1 MKSFPTLRTVKNAKF
16 EEQWSVALLRWDL
29 AIAATVLFFVDT
41 HMVESET
48 MVRVVGIDPG
58 TRSFDLCG
66 INDGK
71 VFLDTSIPST
81 QIAENPESLI
91 EVLKSAMPLDLIVAP
106 SGYGLPLTHIS
117 KLGQREHFLTILV
130 RPDDLKISVLKG
142 LRKLV
147 NMMKDEGFN
156 AFFIPGVIHLPT
168 VPEYRKVNK
177 IDMGTADKL
186 CCAVLAI
193 HDQSQRLG
201 IPYSQT
207 SLILVEMGFGY
218 NAVIAVEDGQIVDGI
233 GGTTGGLGFLTMGA
247 MDGELAYLLGG
258 FSKETLFQGGAA
270 YVASN
275 GAVTPEMLVEGARS
289 DRMKKV
295 ALDAFVDSVLKS
307 VAAIAVSVK
316 HPREILISGRIS
328 RVQKIYEIIHGRLS
342 TFGQVRKVDRFA
354 EVSKEAAQG
363 AALIAD
369 GLAGGRFKELVE
381 ATKIK
386 EATGT
391 VLDHIYLPNAGA
403 LKRKYGL

>member
-1 MKSFPTLRTVKNAKF
+1 
-16 EEQWSVALLRWDL
+16 
-29 AIAATVLFFVDT
+29 
-41 HMVESET
+41 

-58 TRSFDLCG
+58 TRSFDICG

-71 VFLDTSIPST
+71 VFLDTTIPST
-81 QIAENPESLI
+81 QIAENPRSLI

-117 KLGQREHFLTILV
+117 KLGQKEHFLTILV

-156 AFFIPGVIHLPT
+156 AYFIPGVIHLPT

-193 HDQSQRLG
+193 HDQSQRLR
-201 IPYSQT
+201 IRYNQT

-218 NAVIAVEDGQIVDGI
+218 NATIAVENGRIVDGI

-247 MDGELAYLLGG
+247 MDGELAYLLGT

-270 YVASN
+270 YVAGN
-275 GAVTPEMLVEGARS
+275 GITTPEMLVEARV
-289 DRMKKV
+289 DGMKKV
-295 ALDAFVDSVLKS
+295 ALDAFVESVLKS

-328 RVQKIYEIIHGRLS
+328 RVQKIHEIVHDKLS
-342 TFGQVRKVDRFA
+342 NFGHVRKVNRFA

-381 ATKIK
+381 TTRIK
-386 EATGT
+386 EAAGT

-403 LKRKYGL
+403 LKGTYGL